1 MLNPSGEGELITT
14 ERKAAR
20 ATLES
25 HFSSPNLHFP
35 TCQMGG
41 MGSAQP
47 AFLLP
52 RVPVSSWPTA
62 CLHRPRPT
70 QTLEV
75 SGIHTGNVLVPQL
88 PRTLA
93 EAPGREVRGG
103 KQTLVAGAPLD
114 VRPRT
119 RLPSGP
125 LAASSLP
132 ATPHLRGSSRWP
144 HMAPI
149 LTMAQ
154 RQGTWWLQVQS
165 E

>member
-1 MLNPSGEGELITT
+1 MLNTSREGELITA

-52 RVPVSSWPTA
+52 RVPVSQQPVF
-62 CLHRPRPT
+62 
-70 QTLEV
+70 TLEV
-75 SGIHTGNVLVPQL
+75 SRIHTGNVLVPQL

-93 EAPGREVRGG
+93 EAPGREDRGG

-132 ATPHLRGSSRWP
+132 APPHLRGSSRWP
-144 HMAPI
+144 PYGTQLDHGPVSGNMVAPG
-149 LTMAQ
+149 A
-154 RQGTWWLQVQS
+154 